1 MGNRKGSAET
11 AATKLKRRLKLM
23 KMLLFKVSSEDCWQ
37 RIYLNQVKLRL
48 G

>member
-1 MGNRKGSAET
+1 MEEIGGE
-11 AATKLKRRLKLM
+11 ATKLKRRLKSM
-23 KMLLFKVSSEDCWQ
+23 KMLLFKVSSKDNPWQ